1 MVRVVRRAEESVMA
15 IRLRIVAGLGA
26 VNLRVTR
33 YGGSHRVCDR
43 PSRILGT
50 PAKSWCRISR
60 DKRRR
65 V

>member
-1 MVRVVRRAEESVMA
+1 MA

-43 PSRILGT
+43 PSRILGA